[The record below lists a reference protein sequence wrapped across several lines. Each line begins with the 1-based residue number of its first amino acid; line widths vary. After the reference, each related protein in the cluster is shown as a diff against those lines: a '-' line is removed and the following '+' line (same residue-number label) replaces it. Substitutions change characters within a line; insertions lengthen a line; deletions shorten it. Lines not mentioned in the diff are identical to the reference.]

1 VLLLFPILLNVRK
14 NNLYWL
20 NEVIASNTTPIFVKM
35 AEYAHDNVVPY
46 QHSNL
51 NKKEQVSDMF
61 DSISSKYD
69 LLNRL
74 LSGGSDI
81 IWRKKA
87 IRQLKEIN
95 PSTLLDVA
103 TGTGDVAIL
112 AAGILQHCKITGID
126 ISEGML
132 EIGRQK
138 VTSLG
143 LNDSINLL
151 KGDSEAI
158 NFPDASFDSVIVAF
172 GVRNFQHLEVGLAEI
187 HRVLRPGGKA
197 VILEF
202 SKPKNVF
209 IKPFYLFYINIV
221 APFIGKLFSK
231 NKKAYQYL
239 NKSIQKFPEGKDF
252 LMVLNTVGFRNS
264 NCKPL
269 SFGICSIYCGIK

>member
-1 VLLLFPILLNVRK
+1 
-14 NNLYWL
+14 
-20 NEVIASNTTPIFVKM
+20 M
-35 AEYAHDNVVPY
+35 AEYAHDTVVPD

-74 LSGGSDI
+74 LSGGSDMR
-81 IWRKKA
+81 WRKKA

-112 AAGILQHCKITGID
+112 ATGILEHCTITGID

-138 VTSLG
+138 VTTLR
-143 LNDSINLL
+143 LNDTINLL

-158 NFPDASFDSVIVAF
+158 NFPAASFDSVIVAF
-172 GVRNFQHLEVGLAEI
+172 GVRNFQHLEVGIAEI
-187 HRVLRPGGKA
+187 HRVLKPGGKA

-202 SKPKNVF
+202 SKPKNIF
-209 IKPFYLFYINIV
+209 INPFYSFYINLV
-221 APFIGKLFSK
+221 APFMGKLFSK

-239 NKSIQKFPEGKDF
+239 NKSIQKFPEGKEF
-252 LMVLNTVGFRNS
+252 LAVLNNVGFRNL